1 MPENDQI
8 QQNDVET
15 TQVNL
20 QQTTE
25 NQTQETKKRPSWF
38 TKILGVVFLLL

>member
-25 NQTQETKKRPSWF
+25 NQVQETKKRSSWF
-38 TKILGVVFLLL
+38 TKILGVVLLLL